1 MKDFFKDIFEYHH
14 HFNRLLIEQLAL
26 HEKALP
32 QRTYPLFC
40 HVLNASQ
47 VWNSRILGAPPLG
60 VHQVHT
66 YSQCTQVNNDIKEGV
81 TRIVEHHGLM
91 ETIAYVNTSGVS
103 FSNTISEILFHSVNH
118 ATHHKGQIISDFRLS
133 GIEPLVT
140 DYIFYKRVQGLNS

>member
-1 MKDFFKDIFEYHH
+1 MKEFFKEIFEYHN
-14 HFNRLLIEQLAL
+14 HFNRLLTEQLAL

-32 QRTYPLFC
+32 QRTYPLFL

-47 VWNSRILGAPPLG
+47 VWNSRILATRPLG
-60 VHQVHT
+60 VHELHT
-66 YSQCTQVNNDIKEGV
+66 YNDCMQVNNDILKGV
-81 TRIVEHHGLM
+81 LEIVEHRDLM
-91 ETIAYVNTSGVS
+91 ESIAYVNTAGKA
-103 FSNTISEILFHSVNH
+103 FSNSIRDILFHSANH